1 MIATRSVQYLSVLA
15 LLWACNS
22 PVNGQVAVSI
32 IDGKQKMVDGV
43 NTVTGNSGADGVT
56 LLDFSA
62 FPPKRISDL
71 RMPTSLIGPPMG
83 AAVSPDETLAV
94 VTAAQKIDP
103 QDPKKTVPDN
113 RVTVIDLKSTPPK
126 IAGTVEAG
134 QGASGASFSPDGRLV
149 VVANRNEGSVSVF
162 AVAGGKLSKTDTIKV
177 GGPTS
182 GPSHVA
188 FTPDGKRML
197 VTRDGDSMV
206 SIFDLRDGKLVPTRP
221 DITAG
226 VRPYGLAIAPNGSFA
241 VVANI
246 GRGTGDADT
255 ISVIDLTRQPAR
267 TIAFHTV
274 ASQPEALAV
283 SLDGRWVAVASNNG
297 SSRRS
302 DSPLFNANGSL
313 ALFSVQGTSLVKK
326 AEYRI
331 GRWVQGIAFSPDS
344 SVLAVQNTLEGEIQ
358 LFKVTNDGLA
368 DSGIKIPIGWSA
380 AGLRTRDFPKP
391 N

>member
-1 MIATRSVQYLSVLA
+1 MIATRSVQCLSVLA

-22 PVNGQVAVSI
+22 PVNGQIAVSLL
-32 IDGKQKMVDGV
+32 DGKQKMVDGV
-43 NTVTGNSGADGVT
+43 NTVTGNSGADSVA
-56 LLDFSA
+56 LFDFSA
-62 FPPKRISDL
+62 FPPKRLADL
-71 RMPTSLIGPPMG
+71 SMPTSLVGPPMG

-103 QDPKKTVPDN
+103 QDPKKTVADN
-113 RVTVIDLKSTPPK
+113 RVTIINLKSSPPS
-126 IAGTVEAG
+126 ITGTVEAG

-162 AVAGGKLSKTDTIKV
+162 AVTGGKLSKTDTIKI
-177 GGPTS
+177 GGPAS
-182 GPSHVA
+182 GPSHAA

-197 VTRDGDSMV
+197 VTRDGDSLI
-206 SIFDLRDGKLVPTRP
+206 SIFELRDGKFVPGGA

-226 VRPYGLAIAPNGSFA
+226 IRPYGLAIAPNGSFA
-241 VVANI
+241 VAANI

-274 ASQPEALAV
+274 ASQPEALSI

-302 DSPLFNANGSL
+302 DSPLFNANGVL
-313 ALFSVQGTSLVKK
+313 ALFSIQGTSLVKK
-326 AEYRI
+326 AEYPI
-331 GRWVQGIAFSPDS
+331 GRWVQGIAFSPDN
-344 SVLAVQNTLEGEIQ
+344 SVLAVQNTLEGELQ

-368 DSGIKIPIGWSA
+368 DSGVKIPIGLSA
-380 AGLRTRDFPKP
+380 GGLRTRDFPKP